1 MFSFPWLRQ
10 LQRRWFPRRPIR
22 QTSFARRRVRLCLEG
37 LEERVVPAMF
47 NVGAGDVAGLIAAIN
62 TANGNGQSNII
73 NLTASTYNLTAI
85 NNFWYGPDGLP
96 AISSNLTINGNG
108 ATIQRANGV
117 ANFRL
122 FYVSGGFDGLA
133 AGNLNLNNLTLAGGV
148 ADGGDGFEGGGGL
161 GAGGAIFNQGTLNLT
176 GVTLTNDTAS
186 GGDSGVGAVVFGGG
200 GMGQNAPN
208 LRDGGGF
215 GPALGGAFGG
225 LGGAAGTTG
234 GGGGGGFRPVAADDG
249 SNGVGATGGAG
260 GGLGGFGGNGGG
272 NVTGGDGGGGGSDL
286 FAGTAAGGIGGDF
299 GSGGGGAGG
308 AGDAAGGGGGVGG
321 GGGGGIDA
329 GGGGG
334 FGGGGGAASVGD
346 AGGGGFGG
354 GGGFSGNGP
363 AGRGGLGGFGGG
375 NGAFGGGGGVSG
387 GGGAGMGGA
396 IFNMFGTAT
405 LTNCTLAADTARGGS
420 GGIGAGAG
428 GGGSGYGGA
437 IFNLDGTLNLT
448 FCTLASNTVAGGSGR
463 TTGNATGAAVYNLAY
478 GNTLTGGAQRATATL
493 TDSILFNSASGV
505 LLVNNADTSKNAGN
519 TATVTL
525 NGPNRVGSTSGT
537 ISGTAPLT
545 ANPLLGPLQNNGGPT
560 PTMALMP
567 GSPVIGVGIPVAGVT
582 IDQRGLPRP
591 ATPSLGAFEPQPSP
605 PAPPAPPVAAS
616 IQFTSISVT
625 PNLSAFNQTETIRVH
640 VSQSG
645 GTVAFVVGGQNV
657 SASVDANGN
666 ATVSVTLPIL
676 TMFFPQNITAAFNGA
691 NATANVATTT
701 TWFQVTALLFTQFQ
715 LLLPAVD
722 TFQADGSQMVQ
733 FSFAGRPVLFVVF
746 APSGQLAGF
755 GLGAG

>member
-1 MFSFPWLRQ
+1 
-10 LQRRWFPRRPIR
+10 
-22 QTSFARRRVRLCLEG
+22 LED
-37 LEERVVPAMF
+37 RVVPAVID
-47 NVGAGDVAGLIAAIN
+47 VGAGDVPGLIAAIN
-62 TANGNGQSNII
+62 TANNSGDPTNTI
-73 NLTASTYNLTAI
+73 NLTQSTYNLTQI

-96 AISSNLTINGNG
+96 AISTNLTINGNG

-133 AGNLNLNNLTLAGGV
+133 AGNLTLNNLTLANGV

-161 GAGGAIFNQGTLNLT
+161 GAGGAIFNQGMLNLT
-176 GVTLTNDTAS
+176 RVTLTNDIAS
-186 GGDSGVGAVVFGGG
+186 GGNSGVGAVVFGGG

-215 GPALGGAFGG
+215 GPPLGGAFGG

-234 GGGGGGFRPVAADDG
+234 GGGGGGFRPLAADDG
-249 SNGVGATGGAG
+249 SNGVAATGGAG

-286 FAGTAAGGIGGDF
+286 FAGTAAGGNGGDF
-299 GSGGGGAGG
+299 GNGGGGAGG

-321 GGGGGIDA
+321 GGGGGINA

-375 NGAFGGGGGVSG
+375 NGAFGGAGGVSG

-405 LTNCTLAADTARGGS
+405 LTNCTLTADTAQGGN
-420 GGIGAGAG
+420 GGNGAGAG

-448 FCTLASNTVAGGSGR
+448 FCTIASNTVTAGKGSTNGK
-463 TTGNATGAAVYNLAY
+463 AEGAAVYNLAY
-478 GNTLTGGAQRATATL
+478 GNTLTGGAQTATATL
-493 TDSILFNSASGV
+493 TDSLLFNSASGV
-505 LLVNNADTSKNAGN
+505 LLVNNPDTSKNPGN

-525 NGPNRVGSTSGT
+525 NGPNRVGTTSGT
-537 ISGTAPLT
+537 ISGTPPLT

-560 PTMALMP
+560 QTMALMP

-616 IQFTSISVT
+616 IQFTSISIT
-625 PNLSAFNQTETIRVH
+625 PNLSNFTQTETVSVH
-640 VSQSG
+640 VSQGG
-645 GTVAFVVGGQNV
+645 GTVAFAVGGQNV
-657 SASVDANGN
+657 STSVDANGN

-676 TMFFPQNITAAFNGA
+676 AMFSSQNISASYTGG
-691 NATANVATTT
+691 NATGNVATTT
-701 TWFQVTALLFTQFQ
+701 SWFQVTTLLFLKLN
-715 LLLPAVD
+715 LLLPSVA
-722 TFQADGSQMVQ
+722 TFQADGTQIVQ
-733 FSFAGRPVLFVVF
+733 YSFLGKPALFVVF
-746 APSGQLAGF
+746 SSSGQLVGF